1 MLYKLLKI
9 VLTSLS
15 IIIVSYSQ
23 QHTIMTYNLLNYPGS
38 TSAIRNPYFI
48 TVLSN
53 TEPDIIVAQEMLSQ
67 AGVNQFVSDVLM
79 QVSTDYVAGI
89 FINGSDTDNAIFFK
103 SSLFSFIANNPIHT
117 ALRDI
122 NEFVLIHN
130 ASGDTI
136 RIYSLHLKASQGS
149 TNELKRAAE
158 VDSLRKVTDALH
170 PGANFIIAGD
180 FNIYYSNESAYQK
193 LLNQTNSGYILDPI
207 DSPGSWHNNPTFASI
222 HTQSPRTRQF
232 GGGANGGMDDR
243 FDMILTSQS
252 ISDEGGI
259 TYVMDSYTAY
269 GNDGMHFN
277 DSINAPP
284 NSAVGQEIADAI
296 HYASDHI
303 PLYAIFNFEDTP
315 YIRVTSP
322 NGGEVFCGGTNQ
334 NITWEDNLTGTMKI
348 ELYQGG
354 QDPGDLHSILTSSTP
369 SDGEYIWSFPG
380 GMNPSPGYQIKI
392 SSNDDNNIFDFSD
405 STFTIGCN
413 ITLVSPNG
421 GEEWCAE
428 TTETIN
434 WTQNF
439 VGNIEIQLFKAGV
452 FNSSITPSTVGDGEF
467 DFIIPAGALSSDLKI
482 KIVSVDDGNIS
493 DISDSSFYII
503 ACDRTIISPNGGE
516 IWMQG
521 STENISWT
529 SENVISVKIELSINN
544 GTSWSTITDST
555 ASTGIYSWLVNASQT
570 SNQALIRIS
579 DLTNGNILDQSY
591 DVFTI
596 DIAPAVDEEFSGIP
610 ESYKLLQNYPNPFNP
625 STTIYYGLPVEAS
638 VKITIYDVLG
648 NEVMVYSE
656 DNQEAGYHSVEFNA
670 TVLPSGIYFYQLRAG
685 SFVETKK
692 MILLK

>member
-1 MLYKLLKI
+1 
-9 VLTSLS
+9 
-15 IIIVSYSQ
+15 
-23 QHTIMTYNLLNYPGS
+23 MTYNLLNYPGS

-67 AGVNQFVSDVLM
+67 AGVNEFMSDVLM

-89 FINGSDTDNAIFFK
+89 FINGPDTANAIFFK
-103 SSLFSFIANNPIHT
+103 TSLFSFIANNPINT

-122 NEFVLIHN
+122 NEFVLMHN
-130 ASGDTI
+130 ATGDTI
-136 RIYSLHLKASQGS
+136 RIYSIHLKASQGS
-149 TNELKRAAE
+149 TNEQKRAAE
-158 VDSLRKVTDALH
+158 VDNLRKITDALH

-180 FNIYYSNESAYQK
+180 FNIYYSNEPAYQK
-193 LLNQTNSGYILDPI
+193 LLNQTNSGYVLDPI
-207 DSPGSWHNNPTFASI
+207 DSPGNWHNNFSFVEI

-243 FDMILTSQS
+243 FDMILVSQS
-252 ISDEGGI
+252 ISDTGGV
-259 TYVMDSYTAY
+259 TYVSDTYTAY

-322 NGGEVFCGGTNQ
+322 NGGEVFCGGTTQ
-334 NITWEDNLTGTMKI
+334 NITWEDNIPGNVDILLFKD
-348 ELYQGG
+348 G
-354 QDPGDLHSILTSSTP
+354 QLFSIISSSTA
-369 SDGEYIWSFPG
+369 SDGSYTWNFPG
-380 GMNPSPGYQIKI
+380 GPNPIPGYQIRI
-392 SSNDDNNIFDFSD
+392 SSVDDSNIFDISD

-421 GEEWCAE
+421 GEEWCAG
-428 TTETIN
+428 TTETII

-439 VGNIEIQLFKAGV
+439 VGNVVIQLFKGGFFHSEIFGSTPNDSSMIWNIP
-452 FNSSITPSTVGDGEF
+452 FNMSG
-467 DFIIPAGALSSDLKI
+467 SDYKI
-482 KIVSVDDGNIS
+482 KISSVNDGIS
-493 DISDSSFYII
+493 DGSDSSFSII
-503 ACDRTIISPNGGE
+503 ACDITIISPNGGE

-579 DLTNGNILDQSY
+579 DLTNENISDQS
-591 DVFTI
+591 DNIFII

-610 ESYKLLQNYPNPFNP
+610 DSYKLLQNYPNPFNP
-625 STTIYYGLPVEAS
+625 STTIYYGLPEESS

-648 NEVMVYSE
+648 NKVMVYSE
-656 DNQEAGYHSVEFNA
+656 DKQEAGFHKIKFDA
-670 TVLPSGIYFYQLRAG
+670 TELPSGIYFYQLQAG
-685 SFVETKK
+685 DFVETKK
-692 MILLK
+692 MVLMK